1 MTFSFGCF
9 SLVPIAT
16 LVLACNY
23 TEPLGPLDFWRDG
36 LVLYVI
42 QVVSINVS
50 VSIVAIGGG
59 CCAIRTPDGD
69 YEPANLPEKYRVNG
83 LRVHVVLRG
92 TRAGSFCM
100 IAPVVTLD
108 SVRTL

>member
-1 MTFSFGCF
+1 MTFSFGRA
-9 SLVPIAT
+9 LVVPVVAG
-16 LVLACNY
+16 VFAC
-23 TEPLGPLDFWRDG
+23 TEPPLGPLQSWRG
-36 LVLYVI
+36 GPVLDVN
-42 QVVSINVS
+42 QVVSTNATVRF
-50 VSIVAIGGG
+50 VAIEGG
-59 CCAIRTPDGD
+59 CWAIQTPDGD
-69 YEPANLPEKYRVNG
+69 YEPADLPERYRVNG